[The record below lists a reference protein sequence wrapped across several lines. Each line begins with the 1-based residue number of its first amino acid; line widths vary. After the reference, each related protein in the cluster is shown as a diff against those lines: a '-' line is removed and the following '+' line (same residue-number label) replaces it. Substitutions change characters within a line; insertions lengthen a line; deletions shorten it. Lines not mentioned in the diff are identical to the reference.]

1 MICGLELEMWGQM
14 VCELELEM
22 WIWEKGLNKSGLLKD
37 MYWCMDG
44 STEVHWVVGF
54 QSHVS
59 DLFQVGGRRGE
70 VVCGSVNTSSLPSN
84 PYLGL
89 SQARW

>member
-1 MICGLELEMWGQM
+1 M

-22 WIWEKGLNKSGLLKD
+22 WIWERQGLNKSVLLKD
-37 MYWCMDG
+37 MHRCMDG

-59 DLFQVGGRRGE
+59 DLLQVGGRRGE
-70 VVCGSVNTSSLPSN
+70 VVCGSVNTLSLPSN
-84 PYLGL
+84 PYLGI
-89 SQARW
+89 SGKMVK